1 MVKIFHIPEP
11 TTLTILS
18 IGIAGLAGMRRRC
31 KAALAYHPD
40 RGPQATLAKILPAL
54 HRRIVDKARCENP
67 RNGTTLKYRL
77 EFGISGGF
85 RHPITLVPQVLLPP
99 APVLP

>member
-1 MVKIFHIPEP
+1 MVEIFRIPEP
-11 TTLTILS
+11 TTLIILS
-18 IGIAGLAGMRRRC
+18 IGIAGLAGTRRRC

-40 RGPQATLAKILPAL
+40 RGPQATLILPAL
-54 HRRIVDKARCENP
+54 HRRIVDKSRCEKP
-67 RNGTTLKYRL
+67 RNGTTLRYRF

-85 RHPITLVPQVLLPP
+85 RHPITLVPQVPLLP